1 MPATVGVVAN
11 PASGRDIRRLVAGA
25 SVFDNA
31 EKGNMVYRLMVG
43 LKVAGV
49 ERVLMMPAASGL
61 SESLNRNLRSNAA
74 SSDSQPLPELE
85 LVEMTVTHSARDT
98 VGAVGE
104 MVGREVSAIV
114 VLGGDGTNR
123 LVARHCSDVPICTLS
138 TGTNNAF
145 PRMREA
151 TVAGLAT
158 GLVATGQVG
167 NDALRREKILRVG
180 LNGNPDRDC
189 ALVDVAVSAGLFVGA
204 RALWRAGE
212 ISEIFVA
219 SASPNAVG
227 LSSVAGLLGPIPR
240 SASYGVHIWLT
251 APEEAE
257 TVLTVPLAPGLVVPV
272 GVAETRRIEPG
283 EVVRM
288 APTSGSLALDGE
300 REIELG
306 PDDQVE
312 VRLDTDGPL
321 TIDVEEVMQEAARRE
336 LLNGVL

>member
-1 MPATVGVVAN
+1 
-11 PASGRDIRRLVAGA
+11 
-25 SVFDNA
+25 
-31 EKGNMVYRLMVG
+31 
-43 LKVAGV
+43 
-49 ERVLMMPAASGL
+49 
-61 SESLNRNLRSNAA
+61 
-74 SSDSQPLPELE
+74 
-85 LVEMTVTHSARDT
+85 
-98 VGAVGE
+98 
-104 MVGREVSAIV
+104 
-114 VLGGDGTNR
+114 
-123 LVARHCSDVPICTLS
+123 
-138 TGTNNAF
+138 
-145 PRMREA
+145 MREA

-167 NDALRREKILRVG
+167 DDALRREKILRVG

-189 ALVDVAVSAGLFVGA
+189 ALVEVAVSARLFVGA

-212 ISEIFVA
+212 ISEVFVA

-240 SASYGVHIWLT
+240 SASYGLHIRLT
-251 APEEAE
+251 DPEGAE
-257 TVLTVPLAPGLVVPV
+257 MVLTVPLAPGLVVPV

-321 TIDVEEVMQEAARRE
+321 TIDVEEVMQEAARQD
-336 LLNGVL
+336 LLNSVL